1 MQVRRLVALCC
12 AVILLDTAFFA
23 VLAPLLPSLKADHA
37 LSESQL
43 GVLSGIYAAGVLV
56 FALPGGWFAAR
67 FGPRAAVIGG
77 LIAIGIFTPIFG
89 FAEGFWLLDLARFA
103 QGAGG
108 ALLWAGAMSWVIVS
122 GPDDRRGA
130 LIGTLVAAATVG
142 EMIGA
147 PLGGM
152 AHSLGI
158 EIVFSAVGVLAAVLC
173 LVALRFD
180 APKISSPQPLSSA
193 ISKARDGRLARAVWL
208 LGAASLAF
216 GVVIVILPLRLDL
229 LGGSPLLIAGAFAMG
244 SVIEALLG
252 PRVGHFSD
260 RVGRVLPYRL
270 GALAAGA
277 GIFGVALLNGQGV
290 VLAAMAL
297 FAFGAAFAF
306 TPAMATTA
314 DVASSSGLDQGYAS
328 GLSNM
333 AFGGGQMV
341 GSIGAGV
348 LVASG
353 YVFCGV
359 LAGLALASAAI
370 LARR

>member
-1 MQVRRLVALCC
+1 MRRLVALCC

-77 LIAIGIFTPIFG
+77 LIAIGVFTPLFG
-89 FAEGFWLLDLARFA
+89 MADGIWLLDVSRFA

-108 ALLWAGAMSWVIVS
+108 ALLWAGAMSWVIAG
-122 GPDDRRGA
+122 GPIERRGA

-147 PLGGM
+147 PLGGL

-158 EIVFSAVGVLAAVLC
+158 ELVFAVVGVLAAILC
-173 LVALRFD
+173 LFALTIEPPVGS
-180 APKISSPQPLSSA
+180 APQPLAQA
-193 ISKARDGRLARAVWL
+193 IKKMRDPALAGAVWM
-208 LGAASLAF
+208 LGAAALAF
-216 GVVIVILPLRLDL
+216 GVVIVMLPLRLDA
-229 LGGSPLLIAGAFAMG
+229 LGGSPMLIAGSFAMG
-244 SVIEALLG
+244 SIIEALLG
-252 PRVGHFSD
+252 PRVGRLSD
-260 RVGRVLPYRL
+260 RVGRALPYHL
-270 GALAAGA
+270 GAAAAAA
-277 GIFGVALLNGQGV
+277 GIFGIALIGVQGGIV
-290 VLAAMAL
+290 AAMAL

-306 TPAMATTA
+306 TPSMAMTA
-314 DVASSSGLDQGYAS
+314 DRASARELDQGYAA

-333 AFGGGQMV
+333 AFGGGQML
-341 GSIGAGV
+341 GSIGAGA
-348 LVASG
+348 LAAGG
-353 YVFCGV
+353 YLLGAV
-359 LAGLALASAAI
+359 LAGLALGSAAL